1 LLAWYIEHPDV
12 LVWPRGETY
21 SEETTHLR
29 TSLLYSEPPGSR
41 AEVQARARDL
51 VASRPTSSREWW
63 RFEGTSML
71 DCVLLTEK
79 LVITVE
85 GKRTEPLSAA
95 TDWYP
100 KRTQLVRNLEA
111 AKHLS
116 NGRAWASVLISETE
130 IPEGTNAALHT
141 SLPSAAPHLSD
152 AERRELHAH
161 YLGNITWRSAC
172 DATGLEFSLLP
183 ESTDNL

>member
-1 LLAWYIEHPDV
+1 
-12 LVWPRGETY
+12 
-21 SEETTHLR
+21 
-29 TSLLYSEPPGSR
+29 
-41 AEVQARARDL
+41 
-51 VASRPTSSREWW
+51 
-63 RFEGTSML
+63 ML
-71 DCVLLTEK
+71 DCALLTEK

-111 AKHLS
+111 AKHVS

-130 IPEGTNAALHT
+130 VPEGTAAALDK

-152 AERRELHAH
+152 AERSELHDH
-161 YLGNITWRSAC
+161 YLGNITWRTAC
-172 DATGLEFSLLP
+172 DATGLDFSLLP
-183 ESTDNL
+183 DSTADL